1 MLDPD
6 YFDDYDEAE
15 TTSAKKRVQLELYKQ
30 QLYPYK
36 CIGVVLAQTEMG
48 EVFNATSFLVSSCLA
63 LTSAHT
69 LCKIGKGT
77 LIKAKPT
84 LFFEYEQNGLN
95 IKRPIKIAE
104 F

>member
-15 TTSAKKRVQLELYKQ
+15 MSTSAKKRVQLELYKQ
-30 QLYPYK
+30 KLYPYK
-36 CIGVVLAQTEMG
+36 CIGVVLSQTKMG
-48 EVFNATSFLVSSCLA
+48 EISNATGFLVSSCLV

-69 LCKIGKGT
+69 FCRIGKET

-84 LFFEYEQNGLN
+84 LFFEYGQNGLN
-95 IKRPIKIAE
+95 NNRPI
-104 F
+104 